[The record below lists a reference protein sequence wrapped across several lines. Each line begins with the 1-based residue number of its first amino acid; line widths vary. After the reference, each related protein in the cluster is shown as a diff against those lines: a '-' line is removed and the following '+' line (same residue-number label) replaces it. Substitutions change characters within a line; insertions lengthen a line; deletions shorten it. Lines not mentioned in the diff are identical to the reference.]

1 MISIQ
6 KAQTA
11 SFMMLIT
18 AAACAVVA
26 GVSFLLAENYDWTYG
41 FLLAA
46 FLIVLLSFGAAK
58 RPAVTAAILIAFA
71 VRLAMFLYCT
81 ITNDADADY
90 YAVYA
95 ARYAAMPLKDAIV
108 NMPKSAYWY
117 SWIVSFLFR
126 IFGECFTPVRAM
138 NLALSMCCVY
148 ITVDL
153 AEMLYQDT
161 QITRCA
167 AMWMAL
173 FPNLIRFSSYFANRE
188 PMLMLFM
195 LLYLK
200 YSYRYYV
207 DSTFRSLFLSVFFLI
222 PAMIL
227 HTSMVAM
234 MALTILII
242 MTRKSGTTHKV
253 VNVLAKGILAAGM
266 IAAFVYML
274 VNGIGTEKFG
284 VSGGVELSI
293 SGISRVGNLSA
304 SGRAAYLQGVTFTSP
319 WLTLLFLPVRVIYF
333 LYTPFAWMVS
343 EAVDVLGL
351 LDAVLYMFL
360 TIYVFRKQR
369 QLKRQPQKSQAE
381 RFIVLLLILLLA
393 VTVMFAAVTSNY
405 GTAIR
410 HRCKLFPIILLIIAD
425 ELRKSRIQIG
435 TRK

>member
-1 MISIQ
+1 MIRIQ
-6 KAQTA
+6 KTQTA

-46 FLIVLLSFGAAK
+46 CLIVLLSFGAAK

-71 VRLAMFLYCT
+71 ARLAMFLYCT

-95 ARYAAMPLKDAIV
+95 ARYAAMPLKDVFA

-138 NLALSMCCVY
+138 NFALSMCCVY
-148 ITVDL
+148 ITTDLVDTV
-153 AEMLYQDT
+153 YQDT
-161 QITRCA
+161 QITKCA

-200 YSYRYYV
+200 YSYRYYE
-207 DSTFRSLFLSVFFLI
+207 DCKLGSLLLSILFLI

-227 HTSMVAM
+227 HTSMIAM
-234 MALTILII
+234 MALTVLII
-242 MTRKSGTTHKV
+242 LTRKSRIASSKIGI
-253 VNVLAKGILAAGM
+253 LAKIVLAAGM
-266 IAAFVYML
+266 VMVFAYML
-274 VNGIGTEKFG
+274 VNDIGTEKFG

-293 SGISRVGNLSA
+293 AGISRVGNMSA
-304 SGRAAYLQGVTFTSP
+304 QGRAAYLQGFTSKNP
-319 WLTLLFLPVRVIYF
+319 WMLLLYLPVRIVYF
-333 LYTPFAWMVS
+333 LFTPFVWMVS
-343 EAVDVLGL
+343 EAVDLLGL
-351 LDAVLYMFL
+351 FDALLYMFL
-360 TIYVFRKQR
+360 TVYVFKKMRAQR
-369 QLKRQPQKSQAE
+369 RTPEKSRAD
-381 RFIVLLLILLLA
+381 RFVILLLLLLIIM
-393 VTVMFAAVTSNY
+393 VTMFAAVTSNY

-410 HRCKLFPIILLIIAD
+410 HRCKLFPIILLIIVD
-425 ELRKSRIQIG
+425 ELQKRKVRI
-435 TRK
+435 RLKK

>member
-1 MISIQ
+1 MTSIQ

-58 RPAVTAAILIAFA
+58 RPAVAAAILIAFA
-71 VRLAMFLYCT
+71 ARLAMFLYCT

-95 ARYAAMPLKDAIV
+95 ARYAAMPLKDVFA

-138 NLALSMCCVY
+138 NFALSMCCVY
-148 ITVDL
+148 ITTDLVDTV
-153 AEMLYQDT
+153 YQDT
-161 QITRCA
+161 QITKCA

-195 LLYLK
+195 LLYLR
-200 YSYRYYV
+200 YSYRYYE
-207 DSTFRSLFLSVFFLI
+207 DCKLGSLLLSILFLI

-253 VNVLAKGILAAGM
+253 VNVLAKSILAAGM

-293 SGISRVGNLSA
+293 SDISRVGNLSA

-369 QLKRQPQKSQAE
+369 LLKRQPQKSQAE

-410 HRCKLFPIILLIIAD
+410 HRCKLFPIILLIVAD